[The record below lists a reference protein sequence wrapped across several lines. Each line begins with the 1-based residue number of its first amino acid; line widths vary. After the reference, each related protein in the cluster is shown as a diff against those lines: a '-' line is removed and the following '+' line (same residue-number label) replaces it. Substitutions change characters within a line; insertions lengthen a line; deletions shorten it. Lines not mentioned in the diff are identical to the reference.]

1 MAANPTPLPD
11 TAVAQLNIPDFVAKW
26 DLRFADNT
34 FQDIREGD
42 FREFK
47 NDLVKV
53 FANWKELTTRRV
65 KGSTYP
71 VPFTDSLGTIPALY
85 LVAGMNAVAVNG
97 TDAASAAAGAVAPS
111 ITYQLI
117 RDSRGPV
124 SALTDVAPTT
134 TTRTPTRW
142 VQVSGSEAEKT
153 ASFPVLVLEDFPYR
167 AGDVVQFTF
176 AGGET
181 RLFEWRADSV
191 GFQHPEPTGADD
203 DPVYKPFSPLASAA
217 LYDDTQL
224 RAQVQ
229 AVAQQLNGKAGLNSP
244 AFSGAPTA
252 PTAPATA
259 GKFQLANL
267 DAVRKAFADT
277 SPIVTRSAA
286 GITGNTAA
294 TLEAAT
300 NLIDVGGT
308 VYLNR
313 PQKSDYFFLGGKT
326 IDCNHYPLD
335 LQDQDLNAFDGAV
348 IKNNRLLLRCRLF
361 CRPSVNSV
369 IRVQGGI
376 FNGQIFFFEQTATVV
391 FDGCDVVNFGVGVG
405 SGGFCSTPGGKIIL
419 RNGSRLL
426 HPADPSTVVEVE
438 PVVPGA
444 GGFEAIAENQYG
456 THPPFSTSSAL
467 YAYLLDRTPPSNA
480 ASALVPITKYNA
492 NAGTLAAGNGHLAFS
507 QFSYASLQHN
517 GTSAKI
523 GVWSNL
529 PNNPTGST
537 DAQFAP
543 NNDTNRSPVGI
554 GIVDDGAP
562 VTMPNGTQIAS
573 VTGIAADTEAGSIQY
588 ITVPLPG
595 TGTRV
600 TDFYNS
606 YVQNYGSTGVLWGAC
621 VVSVE
626 IFGTAIT
633 AVELTNITDG
643 PTVVVAESD
652 STGGGIQ
659 SDAPYLT
666 GHIGKMKPLRPSYT
680 FKLVGA
686 GGAYVSNRYDT
697 AAKRSLRA
705 DEAVAC
711 WGNTSNPVYLF
722 GTDGINDWATRQA
735 TGAQMGAMV
744 GLFFD
749 ELKSRK
755 PNVKILLVSP
765 YLTTIEAGNDKLE
778 SAPSMRAGI
787 ESARNGRDSFVW
799 YLDGS
804 TLTNE
809 LYDPV
814 HPSTLGYAQSAPKI
828 SAGFNFSTGAAGD
841 SVPGAALLFPNNT
854 GTLVY
859 ANELLTTSA
868 NDAIGDDTGYKESG
882 VANWKRPAGAE
893 AYVMMQN
900 TVTGAGNAVLGWNT
914 SKEATTTARL
924 LPVGMFLDPGTG
936 DVYVKDTGVDQDGN
950 TPGIQLYGRKIMA
963 LPIGHWLRIRIISD
977 GSAFLEQSEDKL
989 AWAIAYQFGQAFA
1002 GDAFPTA
1009 VLFCNATAKMY
1020 KPQLGTGLV
1029 AA

>member
-1 MAANPTPLPD
+1 MAANPTPPPD
-11 TAVAQLNIPDFVAKW
+11 TAVAQLNIPDFVTKW

-34 FQDIREGD
+34 IQNIRESD

-97 TDAASAAAGAVAPS
+97 TDSASAAAGDVAPS

-117 RDSRGPV
+117 RDSTGPV
-124 SALTDVAPTT
+124 SALTDVAPAT

-142 VQVSGSEAEKT
+142 VQVSGPQEERV
-153 ASFPVLVLEDFPYR
+153 ASFPELIQGNDYR
-167 AGDVVQFTF
+167 AGDVFQYTF
-176 AGGET
+176 EELDPPVT
-181 RLFEWRADSV
+181 RLFAWRDDST
-191 GFQHPEPTGADD
+191 GSTHPVPTGDDD
-203 DPVYKPFSPLASAA
+203 DPLYKPFAPLAS
-217 LYDDTQL
+217 TGG
-224 RAQVQ
+224 QVAPD
-229 AVAQQLNGKAGLNSP
+229 AVALPVLTAEVRALLELGNAQLISVPAGLDTYDVALSLRTSGAYDPNGIEVLNGALDLLENLSADSIIWAPEQGAAFLLSEAVFRFRVTATDPGQPVHVLLRRLAG
-244 AFSGAPTA
+244 
-252 PTAPATA
+252 
-259 GKFQLANL
+259 
-267 DAVRKAFADT
+267 
-277 SPIVTRSAA
+277 AA
-286 GITGNTAA
+286 GGGINAADVLALIDTAA
-294 TLEAAT
+294 SNVVVTL
-300 NLIDVGGT
+300 
-308 VYLNR
+308 
-313 PQKSDYFFLGGKT
+313 
-326 IDCNHYPLD
+326 
-335 LQDQDLNAFDGAV
+335 
-348 IKNNRLLLRCRLF
+348 
-361 CRPSVNSV
+361 
-369 IRVQGGI
+369 
-376 FNGQIFFFEQTATVV
+376 FNGKLVFTA
-391 FDGCDVVNFGVGVG
+391 
-405 SGGFCSTPGGKIIL
+405 S
-419 RNGSRLL
+419 
-426 HPADPSTVVEVE
+426 
-438 PVVPGA
+438 
-444 GGFEAIAENQYG
+444 
-456 THPPFSTSSAL
+456 
-467 YAYLLDRTPPSNA
+467 TPPSNA

-573 VTGIAADTEAGSIQY
+573 VTGIAADTVAGSIQY

-626 IFGTAIT
+626 IFGTAVT
-633 AVELTNITDG
+633 AAELINITDG
-643 PTVVVAESD
+643 ATVVVAESD

-666 GHIGKMKPLRPSYT
+666 GHIGQIKPLRPSYT

-686 GGAYVSNRYDT
+686 GGARISNRYDT
-697 AAKRSLRA
+697 AAKRNLRA
-705 DEAVAC
+705 DEAVAA
-711 WGNTSNPVYLF
+711 WGNTANPVYLF
-722 GTDGINDWATRQA
+722 GTNGINDWATSQA

-765 YLTTIEAGNDKLE
+765 YLTTIESGSDKLE
-778 SAPSMRAGI
+778 SAPNTRAGL
-787 ESARNGRDSFVW
+787 ETARNGRDSFVW

-814 HPSTLGYAQSAPKI
+814 HPNTVGYAQSAPKI
-828 SAGFNFSTGAAGD
+828 SAGLDFSTGAVGD
-841 SVPGAALLFPNNT
+841 SVAGAPLLFPNNT

-859 ANELLTTSA
+859 TNELLTTSA
-868 NDAIGDDTGYKESG
+868 DDNIGDDTGYKESG
-882 VANWKRPAGAE
+882 VANWKLPAGGV

-900 TVTGAGNAVLGWNT
+900 TVAGAGNAILGWNDDKQVIVT
-914 SKEATTTARL
+914 GRSI
-924 LPVGMFLDPGTG
+924 PVGMFLDPGTG

-950 TPGIQLYGRKIMA
+950 TPGIQLYGRKIIA
-963 LPIGHWLRIRIISD
+963 LPLGHWVRILID
-977 GSAFLEQSEDKL
+977 EEGSALLERSEDKL
-989 AWAIAYQFGQAFA
+989 SWSIAYQFGYVFTE
-1002 GDAFPTA
+1002 DAYPTA
-1009 VLFCNATAKMY
+1009 VLFCNSSAKMH

-1029 AA
+1029 PA